1 MVHVDDG
8 IMAGTEEFLKHMRP
22 LLRRRWT
29 IENFSENDFKFCGL
43 WIQKKRNGDIHVT
56 QDKYSEMVTEIP
68 MTRARAAQVTQKMTP
83 KEIKEVQSVAGAAN
97 WMSTQT
103 RPDLAFDVSELVG
116 LISHDGT
123 VQCIKKAN
131 KLVKKVKSGSESC
144 LIFRRLQNCTLK
156 QLRVVAYS
164 DASWANMPAMKSQS
178 GQVFCLAGETH
189 ANYGTNMFKN
199 METFRGNLIHWR
211 SQRIKRVCRSTFAA
225 ETLSAIDAIDQGI
238 YLRDMLVGWLNLDK
252 LDEDGRPTIPLQ
264 LYSDCN
270 SLCETLEMVEPK
282 ATEKRLRLDLTSMK
296 ENLDNGTLSAFTWL
310 DTRIQ
315 VADVLTKHM
324 DVRSMMKY
332 LRYGHFPY
340 WFDDSND
347 NQQCS
352 EKYTSNQ
359 VKLRA
364 LMAFEQIK
372 DVYGD

>member
-1 MVHVDDG
+1 
-8 IMAGTEEFLKHMRP
+8 
-22 LLRRRWT
+22 
-29 IENFSENDFKFCGL
+29 
-43 WIQKKRNGDIHVT
+43 
-56 QDKYSEMVTEIP
+56 
-68 MTRARAAQVTQKMTP
+68 
-83 KEIKEVQSVAGAAN
+83 
-97 WMSTQT
+97 
-103 RPDLAFDVSELVG
+103 
-116 LISHDGT
+116 
-123 VQCIKKAN
+123 
-131 KLVKKVKSGSESC
+131 
-144 LIFRRLQNCTLK
+144 
-156 QLRVVAYS
+156 
-164 DASWANMPAMKSQS
+164 
-178 GQVFCLAGETH
+178 
-189 ANYGTNMFKN
+189 MFKN

-252 LDEDGRPTIPLQ
+252 LDDDGRPTIPLQ

-315 VADVLTKHM
+315 VADALTKHM
-324 DVRSMMKY
+324 DVSSMMEY
-332 LRYGHFPY
+332 FHYGHFPY

-359 VKLRA
+359 EKLRA